1 MKERKKRTLSDE
13 TFQIYIDKKIPN
25 KSSRT
30 VEEIK
35 PNAKQR
41 IGTEAK
47 EQNSDNLELGTANEI
62 PNSVFKLNNFN
73 YTVFQ
78 MNLFIKEQCLFLV
91 LIFAVRLHSFY
102 FALNLIFLSS
112 ALPPSIM
119 GLCFISIVCVCRW
132 WRSWDVVRMWG
143 VTWEVRGVGW
153 E

>member
-91 LIFAVRLHSFY
+91 LIFAV
-102 FALNLIFLSS
+102 
-112 ALPPSIM
+112 
-119 GLCFISIVCVCRW
+119 
-132 WRSWDVVRMWG
+132 
-143 VTWEVRGVGW
+143 
-153 E
+153 